1 MNPVVGPTYVPHD
14 REGDK
19 PGLPEAPGL
28 PSHESH
34 DLRRP
39 ASIGARMR
47 MRPLPLSRV
56 LICRTD
62 NLGDVVLTLPLAG
75 YLKQLF
81 PGVQV
86 DFLCRAY
93 AAPLVRQCRHV
104 DQVLVL
110 EDLADPARRF
120 ADEGYDSVIFAFP
133 NRRLAQAARHA
144 RIANRVGTSH
154 RFYHWYTCNR
164 LAHFSRARST
174 LHEAQLNF
182 ELLRPLGIDHMPAL
196 KDIAA
201 LYGLTAPRL
210 AAVDALRE
218 SGSFNVV
225 LHPKSNGNGREW
237 PLAHYAALARR
248 LQSVPGVRIWVTG
261 SAAEGELLAR
271 EIGSLFAM
279 PHVRN
284 LCGRFDLAG
293 LVALIG
299 CAGGLVASGTGPV
312 HIAAA
317 LGRPTLGLF
326 PPIAPIHAGRW
337 GALGANAQSLCGERR
352 CETCSGNAA
361 CTCMEA
367 IGVDAVEAV
376 VLGWREDQL
385 KRQDKPAAA
394 PAAAAITVLTE
405 A

>member
-1 MNPVVGPTYVPHD
+1 MSLHS
-14 REGDK
+14 RES
-19 PGLPEAPGL
+19 A
-28 PSHESH
+28 

-39 ASIGARMR
+39 ASIGAGMR
-47 MRPLPLSRV
+47 AQPLPLSRI

-86 DFLCRAY
+86 DFLCRRY
-93 AAPLVRQCRHV
+93 AAPMVRQCRHI

-110 EDLADPARRF
+110 EELAEPARRF
-120 ADEGYDSVIFAFP
+120 ADEGYDTVIFAFP
-133 NRRLAQAARHA
+133 DRRLAQAARRA
-144 RIANRVGTSH
+144 RIAYRVGTSH
-154 RFYHWYTCNR
+154 RFYHWFTCNR
-164 LAHFSRARST
+164 LAHFSRVRSD

-182 ELLRPLGIDHMPAL
+182 ELLRPLGIGHIPAVD
-196 KDIAA
+196 DIAA

-218 SGSFNVV
+218 NGAFNIV

-248 LQSVPGVRIWVTG
+248 LQSVPDVRIWVTG
-261 SAAEGELLAR
+261 SAAEGEFLER
-271 EIGSLFAM
+271 EIGELFAM

-299 CAGGLVASGTGPV
+299 CADGLIASGTGPL

-317 LGRPTLGLF
+317 LGRPALGLF
-326 PPIAPIHAGRW
+326 PPMTPIHAGRW
-337 GALGANAQSLCGERR
+337 GALGIRAQSLTAARR
-352 CETCSGNAA
+352 CETCTGNAS
-361 CTCMEA
+361 CTCMAA
-367 IGVDAVEAV
+367 IGVDAVAAV
-376 VLGWREDQL
+376 VLGWHEQHLAEQREDQ
-385 KRQDKPAAA
+385 RRVQHDDQPTQPATPTAL
-394 PAAAAITVLTE
+394 PTLSE